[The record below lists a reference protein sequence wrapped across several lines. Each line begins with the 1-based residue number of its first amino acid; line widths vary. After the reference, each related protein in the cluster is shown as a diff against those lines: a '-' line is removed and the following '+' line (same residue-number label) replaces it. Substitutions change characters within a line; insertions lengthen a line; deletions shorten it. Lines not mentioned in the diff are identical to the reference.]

1 MIAMSQLEPLSTSE
15 IVLAEPPE
23 MIGASLQAE
32 EFERV
37 EDKYLVPVAYRDE
50 LLELLYRKS
59 RPCYLTDDTQFLG
72 IESVYYESPTFQSFR
87 DHFMSKPYRFKLRTR
102 RYEPNGIRSGSETHI
117 ELKSKDGETSRKF
130 RFRLGESDLQRLH
143 DLMPVRLSSAL
154 LEMNG
159 SIPGEELSR
168 RARHISRLVEEHQ
181 LKPLCRV
188 HYERR
193 AFERKGI
200 RVTVDM
206 NIESQLLRKV
216 TSDDVFARDAAV
228 LQNARNM
235 SNKFLAAE
243 HVLLEIKHRGMIPKW
258 LEQFTLAR
266 TAGKTGFS
274 KYCFSITQQ
283 TLHKN

>member
-1 MIAMSQLEPLSTSE
+1 MSQLEPLSSAESVPATEHTE
-15 IVLAEPPE
+15 IL
-23 MIGASLQAE
+23 GTSLQAE

-72 IESVYYESPTFQSFR
+72 IESVYYESPEFQSFR
-87 DHFMSKPYRFKLRTR
+87 DHFLSKPYRFKLRTR
-102 RYEPNGIRSGSETHI
+102 RYEPNGIRVSDETHI

-130 RFRLGESDLQRLH
+130 RFRLGEGDLQRLH
-143 DLMPVRLSSAL
+143 EQLPIRLSTAL
-154 LEMNG
+154 VGMNP
-159 SIPGEELSR
+159 SIPAEELSR
-168 RARHISRLVEEHQ
+168 RTKHISRLVEEHQ
-181 LKPLCRV
+181 LSPLCRV

-206 NIESQLLRKV
+206 NIESRLLRPA
-216 TSDDVFARDAAV
+216 TSDQVFGDNAAV

-235 SNKFLAAE
+235 ANKFLAAE